1 MAKVCLV
8 HVNSLGDYP
17 PLGLMYIGTVLKNAG
32 HKVTLID
39 NTADKIPFDRLCDA
53 ILYEKPDFIGITTLT
68 QTFPYVLELCKQLKA
83 RRDDSI
89 SITLGG
95 HHVSAIFQEDY
106 LNYADYIICGEGEY
120 SFLHLVD
127 GKPLQTIPGLIYKE
141 KDKIRRNPIATINNL
156 DDLPIPDRSLI
167 KGKNYVCDISV
178 RRKPATSAITSR
190 GCPYNCIFCSIHTV
204 HGYKLRQRSVNNV
217 CDEIEYLLQEGYK
230 EVYFVDDNFTLNNK
244 WVVQLCNQIRQRKL
258 DVAWKCLGRVDS
270 VNEEM
275 LRAMKKAGCYMIQ
288 FGMESANQETL
299 NFLRKRFTPT
309 DIVKAANLCKKV
321 GIDIWSFWIIS
332 PFENEL
338 QTLNTYKLATKLNT
352 FFADFFNLKPLPG
365 TDLWNL
371 MLSEDVDY
379 RKGDNVDKLRQKYF
393 SRLRWLLKYPHMW
406 RYWFHAN
413 KNLGNQPFKLIS
425 KLHHMLRKRNV

>member
-53 ILYEKPDFIGITTLT
+53 ILHEKPDFIGITTLT

-83 RRDDSI
+83 RDDSI

-178 RRKPATSAITSR
+178 RRKPATSAISSR

>member
-53 ILYEKPDFIGITTLT
+53 ILHEKPDFIGITTLT

-83 RRDDSI
+83 RDDSI

>member
-39 NTADKIPFDRLCDA
+39 NTADKIPFDKLCSV
-53 ILYEKPDFIGITTLT
+53 ILHERPDFIGITTLT
-68 QTFPYVLELCKQLKA
+68 QTFPHVLELCKQLKA
-83 RRDDSI
+83 WDDI
-89 SITLGG
+89 PITLGG
-95 HHVSAIFQEDY
+95 HHVSAVFQKDY
-106 LNYADYIICGEGEY
+106 LNHADYIICGEGEF

-141 KDKIRRNPIATINNL
+141 KDKIRRNSVATINNL
-156 DDLPIPDRSLI
+156 DYLPIPDRSLI
-167 KGKNYVCDISV
+167 KSKNYVCDISV

-190 GCPYNCIFCSIHTV
+190 GCPHNCIFCSIHTV
-204 HGYKLRQRSVNNV
+204 HGYKLRQRSVTSV

-244 WVVQLCNQIRQRKL
+244 WVLQLCDEIRQRKL
-258 DVAWKCLGRVDS
+258 DITWKCLGRVDG

-275 LRAMKKAGCYMIQ
+275 LRDMKKAGCYMIQ
-288 FGMESANQETL
+288 FGMESANEETL
-299 NFLRKRFTPT
+299 NFLRKGFTPT
-309 DIVKAANLCKKV
+309 DIVKAVNLCKKV
-321 GIDIWSFWIIS
+321 GMGVWSFWIIS

-352 FFADFFNLKPLPG
+352 FFADFFNLQPLPG

-371 MLSEDVDY
+371 MLSKDVDY
-379 RKGDNVDKLRQKYF
+379 RKGSDVDKLRQKYF
-393 SRLRWLLKYPHMW
+393 SRLRWLLKYPRMW
-406 RYWFHAN
+406 RYWFQAN
-413 KNLGNQPFKLIS
+413 KNLGNQPFKFIS
-425 KLHHMLRKRNV
+425 KLHHALRKNV